1 MDLLWLQAK
10 KIKVRFTYKALDLCA
25 FLMSQSPVRV
35 AVVSSGLCLLI
46 SSWKACKR
54 KVSNVIWGYKKMFTS
69 SKCFQRHII
78 PDLPSGTF
86 GQYLVSERFRGYQWL
101 YSSLSDC
108 LSIRYVEKMAWLTE
122 RLGNASQREISSVFY
137 IFLPSTPKLWLL
149 ILPSSCR
156 HISL

>member
-1 MDLLWLQAK
+1 MDLLWIQAK
-10 KIKVRFTYKALDLCA
+10 EIKVWFTYKALDLCA

-78 PDLPSGTF
+78 PDLPSIKVRTIF
-86 GQYLVSERFRGYQWL
+86 SLWKISRLSMAVQFSQWL
-101 YSSLSDC
+101 FKHKVCGKNGVTNWATWKCQSKRDIVSILHLSPFN
-108 LSIRYVEKMAWLTE
+108 SQALTVNSP
-122 RLGNASQREISSVFY
+122 L
-137 IFLPSTPKLWLL
+137 
-149 ILPSSCR
+149 
-156 HISL
+156 